1 MTDTLTA
8 CARAMAEDEG
18 FAWDLEPGKYVGNPA
33 RKDMWLSRAQA
44 CLTALS
50 ENVSE
55 EMVEAADRAHSN
67 AGCMFYEGADAADIL
82 DAMIRAAVGD
92 RG

>member
-8 CARAMAEDEG
+8 CARAMEERAVSWSRG
-18 FAWDLEPGKYVGNPA
+18 YPGLALPEECPYDILA
-33 RKDMWLSRAQA
+33 RA
-44 CLTALS
+44 CLTALA

-55 EMVEAADRAHSN
+55 EMVEAADRAHSS

-92 RG
+92 